1 MADYRAYM
9 NYANE
14 VMKNLTNSVGN
25 WTSFLTTAARLYKYP
40 YYEQVMIYS
49 QRPDAT
55 ACAEF
60 DVWNKRAGR
69 YVKRGSK
76 VIMVA
81 GEKGVRYVFDVSDTG
96 ARNKER
102 PFKLWE
108 FSDEYG
114 QIIQNML
121 SERYSISENTLFGA
135 INSAARKSAEAYW
148 TDNKRNIID
157 IVANSFLEV
166 YDDYNIE
173 VKFIDAVST
182 SVTYYVL
189 SRCGF
194 DSSEYFEHEDFL
206 SIFDFN
212 TVETISELGLATSE
226 INQQILRS
234 IEITIKNHERTKLLE
249 RNESYDRTE
258 LHETRGLSSSEPKL
272 SDNGSDIREIRND
285 ENGLPEETQ
294 GGTLNIPNQLC

>member
-1 MADYRAYM
+1 MADYSAYM
-9 NYANE
+9 KYADE

-25 WTSFLTTAARLYKYP
+25 WTEFLTTAARLYKYP

-76 VIMVA
+76 GIMVA

-96 ARNKER
+96 ARNKEK
-102 PFKLWE
+102 PFRLWE

-121 SERYSISENTLFGA
+121 SERYSISENTFFGA
-135 INSAARKSAEAYW
+135 VNSAARKTAESYW
-148 TDNKRNIID
+148 TDNRRNIID
-157 IVANSFLEV
+157 IVANSFLEG

-173 VKFIDAVST
+173 TIGKM
-182 SVTYYVL
+182 
-189 SRCGF
+189 
-194 DSSEYFEHEDFL
+194 
-206 SIFDFN
+206 SIGN
-212 TVETISELGLATSE
+212 L
-226 INQQILRS
+226 Q
-234 IEITIKNHERTKLLE
+234 KNK
-249 RNESYDRTE
+249 
-258 LHETRGLSSSEPKL
+258 
-272 SDNGSDIREIRND
+272 
-285 ENGLPEETQ
+285 
-294 GGTLNIPNQLC
+294 